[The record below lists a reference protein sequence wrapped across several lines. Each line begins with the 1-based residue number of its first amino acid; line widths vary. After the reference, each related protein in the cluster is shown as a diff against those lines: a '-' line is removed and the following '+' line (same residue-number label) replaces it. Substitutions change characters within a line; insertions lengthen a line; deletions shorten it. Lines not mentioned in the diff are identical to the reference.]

1 MNIVVTGS
9 LGHIIVIPDEQLLKG
24 MFAAG
29 MNAYIAAGLV
39 EMNASS
45 HTGKLYEDYYRN
57 RPMPGK
63 VKVKDFAKEFAA
75 VYQQK

>member
-1 MNIVVTGS
+1 MAIARS
-9 LGHIIVIPDEQLLKG
+9 SSVIEQVELESINNTRRRTTAKRP
-24 MFAAG
+24 
-29 MNAYIAAGLV
+29 ITSRVV

-57 RPMPGK
+57 RSVLGK

-75 VYQQK
+75 VYEQK